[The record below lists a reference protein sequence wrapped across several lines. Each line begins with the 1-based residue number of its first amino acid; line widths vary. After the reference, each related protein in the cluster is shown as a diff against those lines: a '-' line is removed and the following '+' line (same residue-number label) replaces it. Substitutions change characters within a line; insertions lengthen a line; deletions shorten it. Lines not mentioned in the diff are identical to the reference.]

1 LSDVRAAELGQALVW
16 EYIDDAVHEPVE
28 YVPDVIRY
36 AELGEGNSD
45 GGRLELRRVHSLVLL
60 LHHLGYARVH
70 LLPMLMIR
78 MLVERLLGEEEV
90 RSVHFLPPVGE
101 AAY

>member
-1 LSDVRAAELGQALVW
+1 MWQALVW
-16 EYIDDAVHEPVE
+16 EYIDDAVHDPVE
-28 YVPDVIRY
+28 YVPDVIGH

-45 GGRLELRRVHSLVLL
+45 DRLRRVNSLVLL
-60 LHHLGYARVH
+60 PRHLWYTCVH

-78 MLVERLLGEEEV
+78 VLVERLLGEEEV

>member
-1 LSDVRAAELGQALVW
+1 LSDVRAAELWQALVW

-28 YVPDVIRY
+28 YVPDVIGH

-45 GGRLELRRVHSLVLL
+45 GGLRRVDSLVLL
-60 LHHLGYARVH
+60 LLHRRYTCVH